1 MQSQWVKAVAKPLFA
16 LATSPGFVLTTC
28 LVDRVGKGVR
38 GAPRDALVA
47 DLAPA
52 HLRGAAFGLRQS
64 LDTVGAFLGP
74 LLAVGLMLLW
84 ANDFRAVF
92 WVAVIPGLM
101 AVALLF
107 FGLSEPEHH
116 DL

>member
-16 LATSPGFVLTTC
+16 LAISPGFVLTTC

-52 HLRGAAFGLRQS
+52 HLRGACYGLRQ
-64 LDTVGAFLGP
+64 A
-74 LLAVGLMLLW
+74 
-84 ANDFRAVF
+84 
-92 WVAVIPGLM
+92 
-101 AVALLF
+101 
-107 FGLSEPEHH
+107 
-116 DL
+116 